1 MGIINLKN
9 VINFQNKNIKH
20 ILIIIL
26 PESSYDI
33 QRELLS
39 EISFSL
45 INNQAFLQT
54 IKFSDKETI
63 LNYLK
68 NIMINFFSE
77 KINKLRKELK

>member
-1 MGIINLKN
+1 M
-9 VINFQNKNIKH
+9 
-20 ILIIIL
+20 IL
-26 PESSYDI
+26 PENSYDI

-68 NIMINFFSE
+68 NIMINFFTE